1 MARVNF
7 PNSPTD
13 GQVLDADGLKYTY
26 DNTKGN
32 WRSSNTVSGM
42 QYSSLSV
49 STASASGSGGVAY
62 NGGTGVVTY
71 TPPSFTDS
79 TVLVYA
85 TAADLPLVG
94 SNAGDQAYV
103 TATNRL
109 YIWNGTG
116 WFNIA
121 LLNTSPTITTGGAA
135 TYALSEVGDTVI
147 TLVATD
153 PEDVPI
159 TWSYAVTSGSL
170 GSSAT
175 VSQADNVFTVTA
187 AAEGAFSLTFTA
199 SDGINLATST
209 SAFTLAFAVPIWQG
223 TNSGV
228 NITPP
233 AGGNGNFAQTGVKMT
248 DDYYIAADKSDYNGV
263 INSRVY
269 LFNRSDNSLAYTIT
283 DPTETSNQ
291 FWGTYVVADGNYIV
305 VGSLPALIN
314 NTGASTVDVYDTS
327 TFTTSTITSPN
338 FTLTDPWNSAG
349 AASNKWGKL
358 EMHISGNYLVIPD
371 RMANGGGTSGVAYG
385 GQQGMVYV
393 YDISTFAS
401 STITAPNY
409 YIANP
414 NAQGTSAYDY
424 FGDGCAIKGN
434 RLAISANEQSSS
446 GVTGDGIVYAYDI
459 STFSSNLI
467 TSPNLY
473 TLANPNY
480 GGGSNTIDYFAQG
493 ESLAMG
499 DDYLVAGAIRND
511 TPFAN
516 AGTVYIFNAANGSLL
531 YTIAGPDASGTGNWW
546 FGRAIEVDGD
556 NLYVMRGNNVRLHH
570 YDIGNFT
577 SSTPAVIAAGTAS
590 DNTLNSPGYPK
601 FSWDVLDG
609 KLLKGQTGSL
619 TVYE

>member
-223 TNSGV
+223 TNSGLTI
-228 NITPP
+228 NAP
-233 AGGNGNFAQTGVKMT
+233 AGGNGNFATYGVKMT
-248 DDYYIAADKSDYNGV
+248 DDYYIATDRSDYNDPSTHG
-263 INSRVY
+263 SVY

-283 DPTETSNQ
+283 NPSETNNQ
-291 FWGTYVVADGNYIV
+291 FWGQYVVADGNYVV
-305 VGSLPALIN
+305 VGSSPVPA
-314 NTGASTVDVYDTS
+314 GATTVDVYDTS
-327 TFTTSTITSPN
+327 TFATSTITSPN

-349 AASNKWGKL
+349 AASNNFGKL
-358 EMHISGNYLVIPD
+358 EMHISGNYLAIPD
-371 RMANGGGTSGVAYG
+371 KSANGGGTSGVAYASA
-385 GQQGMVYV
+385 QGMVYV

-414 NAQGTSAYDY
+414 SAQGTSAYDY

-446 GVTGDGIVYAYDI
+446 AVAGDGIVYVYDI
-459 STFSSNLI
+459 STFNSNLI

-480 GGGSNTIDYFAQG
+480 GGGAATHDYFGLG
-493 ESLAMG
+493 ESLALS

-531 YTIAGPDASGTGNWW
+531 YTIAGPATSGTANWW

-556 NLYVMRGNNVRLHH
+556 NLYVLRGNAVILHH

-590 DNTLNSPGYPK
+590 DNTLNGIGYPK
-601 FSWDVLDG
+601 YQWDVLDG
-609 KLLKGQTGSL
+609 KLLRGQTGSL
-619 TVYE
+619 NVFE